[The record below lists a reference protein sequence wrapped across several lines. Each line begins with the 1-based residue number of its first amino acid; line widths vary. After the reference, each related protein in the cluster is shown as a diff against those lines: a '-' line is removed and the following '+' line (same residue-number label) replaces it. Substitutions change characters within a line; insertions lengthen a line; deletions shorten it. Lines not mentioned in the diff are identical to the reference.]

1 MTSVLPRI
9 GAAVQSRLRTTVG
22 KRFSRFVLVAVAS
35 LGSSLVTLSLLL
47 GVFHLSGG
55 LAGILSAIV
64 GAAVSY
70 VLSRWA
76 WERKGR
82 PHLLKET
89 LPFWLVSLGSWTVL
103 GLTSHYAR
111 LGCRWATPLGA
122 GPHRGRRYLVANC
135 VTFLTASRSSTTSS
149 RGPRVTPESG
159 FRGRGRRVPNR
170 GRGPAP
176 SPLAGGR
183 VPGWAVRRPGPKAP
197 PSDVVGPAAVPERGA
212 LPEPAPGADARATST
227 DHHAELQAV
236 DGVVPLLLSPTWRLW
251 IVVAVPG
258 FARPAISSSDD

>member
-9 GAAVQSRLRTTVG
+9 GAAVQSKLRTTVG
-22 KRFSRFVLVAVAS
+22 KRFSRFVVVAVAS

-103 GLTSHYAR
+103 GLTSHYASV
-111 LGCRWATPLGA
+111 WALEMGHTHWERVLIVDGA
-122 GPHRGRRYLVANC
+122 YLIANC
-135 VTFLTASRSSTTSS
+135 LTFLTRFAIFHYLLFADRGSKLSGSVVSAAEAAGVPELEEDEGPSPSGPLAASGSGARVGGSPSWSESAAERSSA
-149 RGPRVTPESG
+149 
-159 FRGRGRRVPNR
+159 RR
-170 GRGPAP
+170 A
-176 SPLAGGR
+176 SP
-183 VPGWAVRRPGPKAP
+183 
-197 PSDVVGPAAVPERGA
+197 DRGA
-212 LPEPAPGADARATST
+212 LPEPGTR
-227 DHHAELQAV
+227 
-236 DGVVPLLLSPTWRLW
+236 R
-251 IVVAVPG
+251 
-258 FARPAISSSDD
+258 

>member
-9 GAAVQSRLRTTVG
+9 GAAVQSKLRTTVG
-22 KRFSRFVLVAVAS
+22 KRFSRFVVVAVAS

-103 GLTSHYAR
+103 GLTSHYASVWALEMGHTHWERVLIVDGAYLIANAVTFAARFVIFHYLLFADRGSKVSESVVSVAEAAGVPEVDDEGPVPSGPLAASGSGAR
-111 LGCRWATPLGA
+111 LGGSPSWAGS
-122 GPHRGRRYLVANC
+122 
-135 VTFLTASRSSTTSS
+135 TAERSSAK
-149 RGPRVTPESG
+149 R
-159 FRGRGRRVPNR
+159 
-170 GRGPAP
+170 P
-176 SPLAGGR
+176 SP
-183 VPGWAVRRPGPKAP
+183 
-197 PSDVVGPAAVPERGA
+197 DRGA
-212 LPEPAPGADARATST
+212 LPEPGTR
-227 DHHAELQAV
+227 
-236 DGVVPLLLSPTWRLW
+236 R
-251 IVVAVPG
+251 
-258 FARPAISSSDD
+258 

>member
-22 KRFSRFVLVAVAS
+22 KRFSRFVLVAIAS

-55 LAGILSAIV
+55 LAGILSAIA

-103 GLTSHYAR
+103 GLTSHYASV
-111 LGCRWATPLGA
+111 WALSMGHTHWERVLIVDGA
-122 GPHRGRRYLVANC
+122 YLMANC
-135 VTFLTASRSSTTSS
+135 VTFLTRFAIFHYLLFADRGSTLSESVVSVAEAAGVPELEDEGPPLAASGSGARLGGSPSWAESAAERSSS
-149 RGPRVTPESG
+149 RR
-159 FRGRGRRVPNR
+159 
-170 GRGPAP
+170 P
-176 SPLAGGR
+176 SP
-183 VPGWAVRRPGPKAP
+183 
-197 PSDVVGPAAVPERGA
+197 DRGA
-212 LPEPAPGADARATST
+212 LPEPGTR
-227 DHHAELQAV
+227 
-236 DGVVPLLLSPTWRLW
+236 R
-251 IVVAVPG
+251 
-258 FARPAISSSDD
+258 

>member
-22 KRFSRFVLVAVAS
+22 KRFSRFVLVAIAS

-89 LPFWLVSLGSWTVL
+89 LPFWLVSLGAWTVL
-103 GLTSHYAR
+103 GLTSHYASV
-111 LGCRWATPLGA
+111 WALSMGHTHWERVLIVDGA
-122 GPHRGRRYLVANC
+122 YLVANC
-135 VTFLTASRSSTTSS
+135 VTFITRFLIFHYFLFADRGSSLPGSMASAVEASGAPVPPAGAEP
-149 RGPRVTPESG
+149 GPE
-159 FRGRGRRVPNR
+159 
-170 GRGPAP
+170 
-176 SPLAGGR
+176 PLAASGSGAR
-183 VPGWAVRRPGPKAP
+183 LAGSPAWAGSAAERSPSRRP
-197 PSDVVGPAAVPERGA
+197 AADSSA
-212 LPEPAPGADARATST
+212 LPEPGTR
-227 DHHAELQAV
+227 
-236 DGVVPLLLSPTWRLW
+236 R
-251 IVVAVPG
+251 
-258 FARPAISSSDD
+258 